1 MKQSKLFTK
10 TIKKAPKDEI
20 SLNAQYL
27 IRGGFIDKLM
37 AGVYTLLPLG
47 FRVFKKIENIIR
59 EEMNAV
65 GGQELFMPTL
75 HPKENWEKTGRWDNL
90 DVLFRFK
97 TYYSKLD
104 MILGPT
110 HEEVVTPLLKKFISS
125 YNDLPI
131 AVYHIQNKFRDEKR
145 AKSGLLRGR
154 EFIMKDLY
162 SFHRNQECLDEYYE
176 KVKQA
181 YNNIFNR
188 CGIGDLTHV
197 TYASGGTFSKYSHE
211 FQTLC
216 KSGEDLIHVC
226 NNCNIAINN
235 EILIDQN
242 NECPE
247 CKSSDLRKEKST
259 EVGNIFKL
267 GNKFSK
273 LFDLSYTDENSKKHE
288 VIMGCFGIG
297 LQRLMGTIVEALN
310 DDKGIIWPE
319 AVAPFK
325 IHLLNLMEDKKEAD
339 GIYEEMIKNKI
350 EVLYDDRDDKS
361 AGEKFANADLIGIP
375 YRVIVSN
382 KTIKEDSVEIKKR
395 NSDKP
400 ELVKINNIID
410 KFKNA

>member
-350 EVLYDDRDDKS
+350 EVLYDDRDEKS